1 MADAAGSKSADR
13 NVEKIRL
20 LSLTE
25 SLIKNT
31 GNGKKS

>member
-20 LSLTE
+20 LSPTE